1 MRRCRFVLYS
11 IDKEEWIVAK
21 PEDVLNLHIEKV
33 KNKNKSVFNMGN
45 QKQLVVTLVIEKQKN
60 KETGKIERFVFGEL
74 TAAKADIETIEDKL
88 AGMRLS
94 SVY

>member
-1 MRRCRFVLYS
+1 MRWFRFVLYS

-45 QKQLVVTLVIEKQKN
+45 
-60 KETGKIERFVFGEL
+60 
-74 TAAKADIETIEDKL
+74 
-88 AGMRLS
+88 
-94 SVY
+94 